1 MRKKFPSLVPP
12 KTLPSSNFLDEIQ
25 SKHITSYETH
35 LNLKIKKKC
44 IVLSNSNTKE
54 TYYIVLF
61 EIIIRYKVNYFKIFN
76 VNTIFY
82 TTK

>member
-1 MRKKFPSLVPP
+1 MHSFIK
-12 KTLPSSNFLDEIQ
+12 SN
-25 SKHITSYETH
+25 H
-35 LNLKIKKKC
+35 
-44 IVLSNSNTKE
+44 SNTKE